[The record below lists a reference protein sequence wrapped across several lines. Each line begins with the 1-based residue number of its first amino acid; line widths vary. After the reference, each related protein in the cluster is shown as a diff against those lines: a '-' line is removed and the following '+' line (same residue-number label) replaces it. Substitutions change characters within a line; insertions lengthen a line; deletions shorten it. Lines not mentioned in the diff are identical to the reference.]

1 MQTRATDPSRR
12 ETSFGASKNLH
23 KLTIGGGLAFW
34 VTTVATSLLPIASE
48 YRAASS
54 IDWAR
59 MVLVESL
66 LGGLIVVFGVSY
78 CLLHF
83 FHRIPTRDPGLKSV
97 MLSAVALVI
106 ALVLVQGGATLR
118 DTTDAWHYVLI
129 GAMLNV
135 PRFLILEVAIGFP
148 YKRLYGSA

>member
-1 MQTRATDPSRR
+1 
-12 ETSFGASKNLH
+12 
-23 KLTIGGGLAFW
+23 
-34 VTTVATSLLPIASE
+34 
-48 YRAASS
+48 
-54 IDWAR
+54 

-83 FHRIPTRDPGLKSV
+83 FHRIPTRDPVLKSV

-106 ALVLVQGGATLR
+106 ALVLVQGAATLR

-135 PRFLILEVAIGFP
+135 RRRIERGPNGEILGTIEERVP
-148 YKRLYGSA
+148 E

>member
-12 ETSFGASKNLH
+12 ETPFGPYKNLR

-34 VTTVATSLLPIASE
+34 VTTLATSLLPIASE
-48 YRAASS
+48 YRAAFS

-66 LGGLIVVFGVSY
+66 LGGLIVAFGVSY

-83 FHRIPTRDPGLKSV
+83 FHRIPTRDPVLKSV
-97 MLSAVALVI
+97 MLSAIALVI
-106 ALVLVQGGATLR
+106 ALVLVQGAATLL
-118 DTTDAWHYVLI
+118 DTNDAWRYVLI

-135 PRFLILEVAIGFP
+135 PRFLALGVAIGYL
-148 YKRLYGSA
+148 YKRLCGSA